1 MLLRIRQDTAEKETM
16 LRQIQQFNAALQGKI
31 EQATNTLEQR
41 NQELQRVNEALF
53 HSQRQLAQWERMAG
67 MVYQSAAIAHEIGT
81 PMHSIAGYIHLLLAD
96 ERLPD
101 DARRRLKVIESQ
113 LDRISDTLR
122 TMLASTKQPQPQV
135 QPLELNALVCDLVHL
150 TAPGMSRGNIH
161 VCLDLQGDLPMVL
174 ADGNQ
179 LQQVFLN
186 LIANAIDAMP
196 AGGELHVK
204 TAIDD
209 GNGSGSS
216 RPSADLRRYI
226 AVSIRDTGQGIPE
239 EYLGRIFDPFFTTK
253 DAGHGMGI
261 GLAVCAQIIH
271 LHGGSIAVQSQPGE
285 GSTFTIRLPIS

>member
-1 MLLRIRQDTAEKETM
+1 
-16 LRQIQQFNAALQGKI
+16 
-31 EQATNTLEQR
+31 
-41 NQELQRVNEALF
+41 
-53 HSQRQLAQWERMAG
+53 

-81 PMHSIAGYIHLLLAD
+81 PMHSIAGYIHLLLTDA
-96 ERLPD
+96 RLPD

-135 QPLELNALVCDLVHL
+135 QPLDLNALVCDLVHL
-150 TAPGMSRGNIH
+150 TAPGMSRGNVH
-161 VCLDLQGDLPMVL
+161 VCLDLQGDLPPVL

-196 AGGELHVK
+196 AGGELHVR
-204 TAIDD
+204 TTIHEAP
-209 GNGSGSS
+209 GNGLGPSS
-216 RPSADLRRYI
+216 DDPKRCI
-226 AVSIRDTGQGIPE
+226 TVSIRDTGQGIPE

-271 LHGGSIAVQSQPGE
+271 LHGGSIVVQSQPGE
-285 GSTFTIRLPIS
+285 GSTFTIGLPIYQEG